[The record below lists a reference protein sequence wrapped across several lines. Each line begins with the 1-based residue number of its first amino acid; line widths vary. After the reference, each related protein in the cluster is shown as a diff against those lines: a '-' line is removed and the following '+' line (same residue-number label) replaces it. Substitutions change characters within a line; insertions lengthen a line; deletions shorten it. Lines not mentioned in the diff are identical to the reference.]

1 MQNSET
7 PTTVTIIQ
15 PLSEEKLQTHVEQRI
30 QERADL
36 GHLYRIE
43 DGPDG
48 PEAMLTGRAAASL
61 WRAVQDAIREAG
73 WRIIPTYTR

>member
-1 MQNSET
+1 MSE
-7 PTTVTIIQ
+7 PIHTTKIDH
-15 PLSEEKLQTHVEQRI
+15 PLSEEKLERHVEQRI
-30 QERADL
+30 QERANL

-43 DGPDG
+43 DGHDG

-73 WRIIPTYTR
+73 WRITRNV